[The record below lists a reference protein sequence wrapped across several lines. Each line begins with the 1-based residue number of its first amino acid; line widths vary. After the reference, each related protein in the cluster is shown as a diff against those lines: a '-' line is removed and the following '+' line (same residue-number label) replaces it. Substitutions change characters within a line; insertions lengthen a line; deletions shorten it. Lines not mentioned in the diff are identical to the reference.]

1 MTREEAK
8 QILLEE
14 IEEYIKK
21 EGEDGIA
28 LQCPKPSKNSWT
40 WKEYKEAVVNDTDL
54 EGCEDSNPIDTLI
67 DLENWRREHN
77 NK

>member
-28 LQCPKPSKNSWT
+28 LQCPKPGKKT
-40 WKEYKEAVVNDTDL
+40 
-54 EGCEDSNPIDTLI
+54 
-67 DLENWRREHN
+67 
-77 NK
+77 